1 MYNEYFFR
9 LDVSYYDCQRLYA
22 GNIPSV
28 ILTDERGRRI
38 QIATRYLRN
47 YISSNGIHGRFR
59 LQTDNNHKFV
69 SFLKIT

>member
-1 MYNEYFFR
+1 M
-9 LDVSYYDCQRLYA
+9 
-22 GNIPSV
+22 
-28 ILTDERGRRI
+28 